1 MLDYRTIII
10 KRYALNL
17 SDREI
22 AKQIGASKSGVNEFL
37 KSFEECNAISYP
49 LPNGITN
56 YGIAELVYG
65 NPHGNNGRN
74 PNIKYPDYEDVNRQL
89 STRNNMTLV
98 FLWNRYRKKC
108 EETGRHSYQY
118 RQFCKHYSEWCEEN
132 AETLHFNA
140 VIGEKM
146 EVDFAGKTFSIT
158 DPLTGEI
165 HMVVV
170 FVAILPYS
178 QYIYAEGM
186 LSTKLWTTSLQL

>member
-65 NPHGNNGRN
+65 NPPGNKGRN
-74 PNIKYPDYEDVNRQL
+74 PNIKCIGISASKQADILTSIVSSANITPNGA
-89 STRNNMTLV
+89 
-98 FLWNRYRKKC
+98 KKM
-108 EETGRHSYQY
+108 R
-118 RQFCKHYSEWCEEN
+118 R
-132 AETLHFNA
+132 
-140 VIGEKM
+140 
-146 EVDFAGKTFSIT
+146 
-158 DPLTGEI
+158 
-165 HMVVV
+165 
-170 FVAILPYS
+170 PYIS
-178 QYIYAEGM
+178 M
-186 LSTKLWTTSLQL
+186 LSSARRWK